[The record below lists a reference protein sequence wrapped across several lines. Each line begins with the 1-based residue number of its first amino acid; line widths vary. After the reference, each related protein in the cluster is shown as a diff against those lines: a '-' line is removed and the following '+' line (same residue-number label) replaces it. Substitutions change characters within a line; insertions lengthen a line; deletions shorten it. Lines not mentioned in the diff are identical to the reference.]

1 VALLKIVFLCRRRPE
16 ITHEQYAAF
25 VLDGHAPLALKHH
38 PTLLRYVINIV
49 EGNPPGARELDSL
62 PALYFASLEDFRER
76 LYDSPEGQE
85 IIRRDVERFMTGGAD
100 TYATTEYVQ
109 RKFNPPTAPLGERTP
124 GRKEVWLLQR
134 REGMSRQAF
143 VDHWLHVHAPLALAS
158 HADLAQ
164 YVVSVVEARLSE
176 TGERWDG
183 IAELHFAD
191 GAAAAESETAA
202 GRARARF
209 EADLAGFVGRS
220 LVYPVSEWVQK

>member
-1 VALLKIVFLCRRRPE
+1 LLKIVFLCRRRPG

-25 VLDGHAPLALKHH
+25 VLEGHAPLALKHH

-49 EGNPPGARELDSL
+49 EGSSAGAPELDSL
-62 PALYFASLEDFRER
+62 PALYFASLEDFRDR

-109 RKFNPPTAPLGERTP
+109 RKVSPKAAPLGQRSP
-124 GRKEVWLLQR
+124 GSKEMWLLKR
-134 REGMSRQAF
+134 RQGMSRQSF

-158 HADLAQ
+158 HPGLAQ

-176 TGERWDG
+176 TGELWDG
-183 IAELHFAD
+183 IAELHFAEGA
-191 GAAAAESETAA
+191 GAAEREPASQ
-202 GRARARF
+202 RARARF
-209 EADLAGFVGRS
+209 EADLAGFVGHH
-220 LVYPVSEWVQK
+220 LVYPVGEWVQK

>member
-1 VALLKIVFLCRRRPE
+1 LLKIVFLCRRRPSLSR
-16 ITHEQYAAF
+16 EQYAAH

-38 PTLLRYVINIV
+38 PTLLRYVINLV
-49 EGNPPGARELDSL
+49 EDASPGAPELDSL

-85 IIRRDVERFMTGGAD
+85 IIRRDVERFMAGGAD
-100 TYATTEYVQ
+100 SYSTTEYAQ
-109 RKFNPPTAPLGERTP
+109 RKLPLPAVRLGQRSP
-124 GRKEVWLLQR
+124 GAKEIWLIQR

-158 HADLAQ
+158 DPALAQ

-183 IAELHFAD
+183 FAELHY
-191 GAAAAESETAA
+191 SEAPGPSDATAR
-202 GRARARF
+202 RARARM
-209 EADLAGFVGRS
+209 ETDLTGFASRS
-220 LVYPVSEWVQK
+220 FVYRVAEWVQK